1 MAGNSAAP
9 ARGIRAAVP
18 VLEYWVLRY
27 RGAWRS
33 NLLALVL
40 GPVLYLGGL
49 GIGLGA
55 LVDRQVGTA
64 DLGGVEYLAFLAPGL
79 LAVTAMQLGFDEGAW
94 PVVGALRWW
103 KSYPAMLATPLQTR
117 DIFAGHLLYIAVRLT
132 IAVVIFALAGVLFGA
147 FDSAWVVAAVPAAVL
162 CGLAHAAP
170 SAAYAITRRSEI
182 SLAATY
188 RFVILPV
195 SLFSGVFFPISQLP
209 RVLEVLAW
217 FTPLWHGV
225 DLCRDLALGQGHA
238 LEAAG
243 HLGYLL
249 AWTAAGFAVGV
260 RTYARRLAP

>member
-1 MAGNSAAP
+1 MNTVRS
-9 ARGIRAAVP
+9 AVP
-18 VLEYWVLRY
+18 AFEYWVLRY

-49 GIGLGA
+49 GIGLGM

-64 DLGGVEYLAFLAPGL
+64 SLGGVEYLAFLAPGL

-94 PVVGALRWW
+94 PVIGALRWW
-103 KSYPAMLATPLQTR
+103 KSYPAMQATPLRTA
-117 DIFAGHLLYIAVRLT
+117 DIFAGHMLYVAVRLT
-132 IAVVIFALAGVLFGA
+132 VAVVIFALVGALFGA
-147 FDSAWVVAAVPAAVL
+147 FNSLWVLLAVPAAVL
-162 CGLAHAAP
+162 CGMAHTTP

-225 DLCRDLALGQGHA
+225 DLCRDLALG
-238 LEAAG
+238 EAAVLGSLG

-249 AWTAAGFAVGV
+249 LWIAGGFAIGV
-260 RTYARRLAP
+260 RTYARRLSP